1 MKIVTN
7 FENGYMPDK
16 YSKYTDETGKYKN
29 QPMVSFPFS
38 ITEIPENVKY
48 FAFSLIDHDAIPVCG
63 FSWIHWLV
71 ANVPASM
78 TEIPENYSR
87 NDELVKIQGTN
98 SFASSLAGGE
108 TDKKIINRYIGP
120 EPPDKDHDYTLT
132 VYAVSDK
139 LNLEEGFTY
148 NQLHKEIQRKLI
160 SQASIDIKART

>member
-1 MKIVTN
+1 MKIITD
-7 FENGYMPDK
+7 FENGYMLDR
-16 YSKYTDETGKYKN
+16 YAKYTDEAGRYKN
-29 QPMVSFPFS
+29 QPMISFPFS
-38 ITEIPENVKY
+38 ITAIPENAKF

-87 NDELVKIQGTN
+87 NDALVKIQGTN

-108 TDKKIINRYIGP
+108 TDKQIINRYIGP
-120 EPPDKDHDYTLT
+120 EPPDTDHDYTLT

-139 LNLEEGFTY
+139 LHLEEGFTY
-148 NQLHKEIQRKLI
+148 NQLHKEVKRTLL
-160 SQASIDIKART
+160 SQASIDIKARV